1 MVLVLA
7 LPVVVGLA
15 GGCGD
20 RGGSASAA
28 VTKPAAAVAAK
39 PAAAGPAEDLEAVL
53 ARGKAVYN
61 RTCVACHQPDGKGIA
76 KVFPPLEKSD
86 YLIAHLD
93 DVIHGVIYGQQGPM
107 TVNGVEYNLV
117 MPPQMLNDQDTADA
131 VTYVL
136 NSFGN
141 PGGRID
147 VERVAK
153 LRAKGS

>member
-1 MVLVLA
+1 
-7 LPVVVGLA
+7 
-15 GGCGD
+15 
-20 RGGSASAA
+20 